1 MRIPQLIKRVV
12 DRYLNVR
19 PPAPVART
27 DSPEEIRRYPPPGPA
42 DLSFWQDN
50 GFLILK
56 GFFPPD
62 RCRQITDLLDRTWQD
77 RQRADNPLVIDA
89 FLDRPGGQRMYLRD
103 APDEAR
109 KHPYKL
115 NDLFLELQP
124 VREMVLDPLLCD
136 YLRALLEG
144 DPLICN
150 SLNFEYGSQQGDH
163 IDTFYM
169 PPPVT
174 NRLVV
179 SWIALEPARAD
190 AGPLRYYPG
199 SHKITPYLFSH
210 GRLHSIEAEM
220 PAFYEYIYAECGKL
234 GIKPISFL
242 AEPGDVFI
250 WHAQLLHGG
259 SHIESV
265 GLTRRSLVTHYFRA
279 QDFPASAMKAAGPGR
294 YFLDRGHQPVP

>member
-1 MRIPQLIKRVV
+1 MRIQHLIKKVIGNYFSS
-12 DRYLNVR
+12 D
-19 PPAPVART
+19 
-27 DSPEEIRRYPPPGPA
+27 EIQRFRQPGAA

-56 GFFPPD
+56 GFFPAD
-62 RCRQITDLLDRTWQD
+62 RCRQINDLIDRAWQD

-89 FLDRPGGQRMYLRD
+89 FLDSPGGKRMHLRD

-144 DPLICN
+144 DPVICN
-150 SLNFEYGSQQGDH
+150 SLSFEYGSQQGDH
-163 IDTFYM
+163 LDTFYM

-179 SWIALEPARAD
+179 TWIALEPARGD

-220 PAFYEYIYAECGKL
+220 PSFYEYIYTECGKR
-234 GIKPISFL
+234 GIKPITFL
-242 AEPGDVFI
+242 AEAGDVFI

-259 SHIESV
+259 EGIKNIA
-265 GLTRRSLVTHYFRA
+265 LTRRSLVTHYFRA
-279 QDFPASAMKAAGPGR
+279 QDFPASAMKAAGTGR
-294 YFLDRGHQPVP
+294 YYLDRGHQPVP